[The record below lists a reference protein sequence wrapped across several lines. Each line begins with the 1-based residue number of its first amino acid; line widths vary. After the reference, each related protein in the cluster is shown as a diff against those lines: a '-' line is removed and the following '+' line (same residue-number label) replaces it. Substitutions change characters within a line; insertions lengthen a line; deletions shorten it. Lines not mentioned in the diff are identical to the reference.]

1 MSLENLFSDIWKQYT
16 ELNPDA
22 FRIHS
27 LLEDSGEQV
36 LNDHIAYRTLN
47 HPELGIGR
55 IAKVFKDFG
64 YEERGEYFFKA
75 KKLYAIHMENAKDP
89 TQPKIFISEL
99 ELEKVSEELQDEMN
113 QIVLQIPKEKL
124 EGNECCTLGRLW
136 EASHSTYQKLYKES
150 EYAAWFYAYG
160 FCANHFTVNLNALK
174 NFNEISELNQFLME
188 KGFQMND
195 SGGLV
200 KGSPT
205 DYLEQS
211 STMAF
216 QKEVDFSDG
225 NFQVPSCYYEFAK
238 RYPLNDGKLYQGFVA
253 QSADKIFESTNQ
265 RS

>member
-1 MSLENLFSDIWKQYT
+1 MSLENLFNRIWKQYT

-27 LLEDSGEQV
+27 LLEENGEV
-36 LNDHIAYRTLN
+36 VENDHIAYRTLN
-47 HPELGIGR
+47 HPDMGIEKL
-55 IAKVFKDFG
+55 AKIFKAYG
-64 YEERGEYFFKA
+64 YEPKGEYHFEA
-75 KKLYAIHMENAKDP
+75 KKLFAIHLENEQDP

-99 ELEKVSEELQDEMN
+99 LLEKFSKELQDEMN
-113 QIVLQIPKEKL
+113 KLVLQVPHDKL
-124 EGNECCTLGRLW
+124 EGEEYCTAGRRW
-136 EASHSTYQKLYKES
+136 EASHATYQKLYKES

-160 FCANHFTVNLNALK
+160 FCANHFTVNLNTLK
-174 NFNEISELNQFLME
+174 SFDEIVELNQFLMD

-200 KGSPT
+200 KGTPQ

-216 QKEVDFSDG
+216 QKEMDFADG
-225 NFQVPSCYYEFAK
+225 HFTVPSCYYEFAK
-238 RYPLNDGKLYQGFVA
+238 RYPLENGRLYQGFVA
-253 QSADKIFESTNQ
+253 KSADKIFESTNQ